1 MSLDTSCSKADLPR
15 PLLFVRP
22 FDCVSIARRD
32 TAILEI
38 EQRWLYPKPR
48 KLWAGTRL
56 TLASRSNRRRW
67 LTTGAAKKNPAW

>member
-38 EQRWLYPKPR
+38 EQAVALSEAPQIVGRHSAYARVPF
-48 KLWAGTRL
+48 
-56 TLASRSNRRRW
+56 
-67 LTTGAAKKNPAW
+67 